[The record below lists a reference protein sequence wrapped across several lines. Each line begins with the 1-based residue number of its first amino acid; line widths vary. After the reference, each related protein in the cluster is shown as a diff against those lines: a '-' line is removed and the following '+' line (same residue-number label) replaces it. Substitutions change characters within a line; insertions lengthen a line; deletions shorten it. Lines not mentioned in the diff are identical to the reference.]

1 MEPLK
6 RQVSEAFLLWVR
18 VPLEALLETARD
30 GGFPLF
36 SNGFQTFL
44 IHSKSRH
51 FSIKRGQNVGT
62 ESPDHRQSEALAR
75 PPFHRTI
82 LLVAAKQQQVSGVLS
97 EGGGL

>member
-36 SNGFQTFL
+36 SNGFGIIA
-44 IHSKSRH
+44 IHCDSTLFHGGLWK
-51 FSIKRGQNVGT
+51 NVGN
-62 ESPDHRQSEALAR
+62 
-75 PPFHRTI
+75 
-82 LLVAAKQQQVSGVLS
+82 V
-97 EGGGL
+97 